1 MKCIK
6 PRGYILKK
14 KLWILILRFFSFFL
28 FFEKKIIVVAQ
39 PPLWATWGGRI
50 TPLAK
55 MWVARPPPRAK
66 VKKNKKIN

>member
-1 MKCIK
+1 MYKIT
-6 PRGYILKK
+6 GVYIVK

-28 FFEKKIIVVAQ
+28 FEKNKIIAVAQ

-55 MWVARPPPRAK
+55 MWVAGHPQGPK
-66 VKKNKKIN
+66 